1 MTNDTFKKL
10 ENIVIEIES
19 NSRVRQLID
28 NEERLKGYYEIGRL
42 LVEAQ
47 GGASRAKYGDNLI
60 KKWGDKLEEKY
71 GKKYSRSNLFYMKQ
85 FYLEFPIV
93 HSLRGQFTWTHIKI
107 LLPIKDENK
116 RNYYIN
122 QVILNNLS
130 SRELI
135 QEIKNKS
142 FERLSYADKNNIK
155 LITDTQNNN
164 LTIEDMIKDHIIINV
179 NEDISKLDEAT
190 IHKKIINY
198 VENKFFELG
207 IGFAL
212 VGHEY
217 KIKVNNKTF
226 KIDLLFFNYELNSFV
241 VVEVKNRV
249 FHKEDIGQLQ
259 FYTNYV
265 NSNIKKYNHNN
276 TLGLL
281 VVKEKDDYV
290 IKYVTNKDLFITTF
304 KLENNYKKQIN

>member
-1 MTNDTFKKL
+1 MNNEKFKQL

-19 NSRVRQLID
+19 NSRVRMMVD
-28 NEERLKGYYEIGRL
+28 NEERLKGYHEIGRL

-60 KKWGDKLEEKY
+60 KEWGEKLAQEY
-71 GKKYSRSNLFYMKQ
+71 GKNYDESNLKRFRL
-85 FYLEFPIV
+85 FYLTFPKSDAV
-93 HSLRGQFTWTHIKI
+93 RHLLTWTHIRT
-107 LLPIKDENK
+107 LLPIKNENE

-142 FERLSYADKNNIK
+142 FERLSYADKNNVK
-155 LITDTQNNN
+155 LITDTKNNN
-164 LTIEDMIKDHIIINV
+164 LTIEDMIKDPIIINV
-179 NEDISKLDEAT
+179 DEDISELDEAT

-198 VENKFFELG
+198 VENRFMELG

-217 KIKVNNKTF
+217 KLKINNKTYR
-226 KIDLLFFNYELNSFV
+226 IDLLFFNIKFNAYV
-241 VVEVKNRV
+241 VAEIKS
-249 FHKEDIGQLQ
+249 KEIKPEDIGQLQ
-259 FYTNYV
+259 FYVSYIDKYV
-265 NSNIKKYNHNN
+265 KENSNNKTIGILIVKKKDKLVIEFTTN
-276 TLGLL
+276 T
-281 VVKEKDDYV
+281 D
-290 IKYVTNKDLFITTF
+290 IYVTTY
-304 KLENNYKKQIN
+304 KLVNNRAKAN

>member
-1 MTNDTFKKL
+1 MANETLKQL
-10 ENIVIEIES
+10 ENVIIEIES
-19 NSRVRQLID
+19 NSQVRKLID

-60 KKWGDKLEEKY
+60 KKWGEKLAQEY
-71 GKKYSRSNLFYMKQ
+71 GKNYGTRNLELYRR
-85 FYLEFPIV
+85 FYLIFPIAYT
-93 HSLRGQFTWTHIKI
+93 LCTQLTWSHFRLLLFIKN
-107 LLPIKDENK
+107 ENE

-130 SRELI
+130 VRELSN
-135 QEIKNKS
+135 EIKSKS
-142 FERLSYADKNNIK
+142 YERLSYADKNNIK
-155 LITDTQNNN
+155 LITDIKDNN
-164 LTIEDMIKDHIIINV
+164 LTLEDMIKDPIIINV
-179 NEDISKLDEAT
+179 NEDISELDEAT

-198 VENKFFELG
+198 VENRFMELG

-217 KIKVNNKTF
+217 KLKVNNKTF
-226 KIDLLFFNYELNSFV
+226 KIDLLFFNYELNTFV

-265 NSNIKKYNHNN
+265 NSNIRKYNHKD

-281 VVKEKDDYV
+281 IVREKDDYV

-304 KLENNYKKQIN
+304 KLENNYKKQVN

>member
-1 MTNDTFKKL
+1 MNNETLKKV
-10 ENIVIEIES
+10 EDVIIDIES
-19 NSRVRQLID
+19 SSRVRKLID
-28 NEERLKGYYEIGRL
+28 NEERLKGYHEIGRL

-60 KKWGDKLEEKY
+60 KKWGEKLAKEY
-71 GKKYSRSNLFYMKQ
+71 GKNYDERELRKMRQ
-85 FYLEFPIV
+85 FYLIIPKCD
-93 HSLRGQFTWTHIKI
+93 SLSRISWTHIKSI
-107 LLPIKDENK
+107 LPIKNENE

-130 SRELI
+130 VRELRN
-135 QEIKNKS
+135 EIKSKS
-142 FERLSYADKNNIK
+142 FDRLSYADKNNIK
-155 LITDTQNNN
+155 LITENNN
-164 LTIEDMIKDHIIINV
+164 SITLSDMIKDPIIIKV
-179 NEDISKLDEAT
+179 DEDISKLDEAT

-198 VENKFFELG
+198 VENRFMELG
-207 IGFAL
+207 VGFAL

-217 KIKVNNKTF
+217 KIRVNNKTF
-226 KIDLLFFNYELNSFV
+226 RIDLLFFNYELNAFV

-265 NSNIKKYNHNN
+265 NSNLKKYEHRN

-281 VVKEKDDYV
+281 IVREKDDYV

-304 KLENNYKKQIN
+304 KLENNYKKQMN

>member
-1 MTNDTFKKL
+1 MANDTFKKL

-28 NEERLKGYYEIGRL
+28 NEERIKGYYEIGRL

-47 GGASRAKYGDNLI
+47 GGETRAKYGDNLI
-60 KKWGDKLEEKY
+60 KKWGEKLSSEY
-71 GKKYSRSNLFYMKQ
+71 GKNYDESNLKRFRL
-85 FYLEFPIV
+85 FYLTFPKSDAV
-93 HSLRGQFTWTHIKI
+93 RHLLTWTHIRT
-107 LLPIKDENK
+107 LLPIKNENK

-142 FERLSYADKNNIK
+142 FERLSYADKNNVK
-155 LITDTQNNN
+155 LITDTHNNN
-164 LTIEDMIKDHIIINV
+164 LTIEDMIKDPIIINV
-179 NEDISKLDEAT
+179 NEDISELDEAT

-241 VVEVKNRV
+241 VVEVKNRI

-304 KLENNYKKQIN
+304 KLESKKQVN

>member
-1 MTNDTFKKL
+1 M
-10 ENIVIEIES
+10 V
-19 NSRVRQLID
+19 D

-60 KKWGDKLEEKY
+60 KKWGEKLSQEY
-71 GKKYSRSNLFYMKQ
+71 GKNYSYTNLTRYKK
-85 FYLEFPIV
+85 FYLMFPIV
-93 HSLRGQFTWTHIKI
+93 DTLCQQLNWSIYRC

-130 SRELI
+130 VRELRN
-135 QEIKNKS
+135 EIKNKS
-142 FERLSYADKNNIK
+142 FERLSYADKNNVK
-155 LITDTQNNN
+155 LITETQNNN
-164 LTIEDMIKDHIIINV
+164 LTLEDMIKDPIIINV
-179 NEDISKLDEAT
+179 DEDISALDEAT

-207 IGFAL
+207 VGFAL

-217 KIKVNNKTF
+217 KIRVNNKTF
-226 KIDLLFFNYELNSFV
+226 RIDLLFFNYELNAFV
-241 VVEVKNRV
+241 VVEVKNRA

-259 FYTNYV
+259 FYTNYI
-265 NSNIKKYNHNN
+265 NSNLKKYDHKN

-281 VVKEKDDYV
+281 IVKEKDDYI

-304 KLENNYKKQIN
+304 KLENKYKKQMN

>member
-1 MTNDTFKKL
+1 MNNETLKKV
-10 ENIVIEIES
+10 EDVIIDIES
-19 NSRVRQLID
+19 SSRVRKLID
-28 NEERLKGYYEIGRL
+28 NEERLKGYHEIGRL

-60 KKWGDKLEEKY
+60 KKWGEKLAKEY
-71 GKKYSRSNLFYMKQ
+71 GKNYDERELRKMRQ
-85 FYLEFPIV
+85 FYLIIPKCD
-93 HSLRGQFTWTHIKI
+93 SLSRISWTHIKSI
-107 LLPIKDENK
+107 LPIKNENE

-130 SRELI
+130 VRELRN
-135 QEIKNKS
+135 EIKSKS

-155 LITDTQNNN
+155 LITDIKDNN
-164 LTIEDMIKDHIIINV
+164 LTLEDMIKDPIIIKV
-179 NEDISKLDEAT
+179 DEDISKLDEAT

-198 VENKFFELG
+198 VENRFMELG
-207 IGFAL
+207 VGFTLA
-212 VGHEY
+212 GHEY
-217 KIKVNNKTF
+217 KITVNNKTF
-226 KIDLLFFNYELNSFV
+226 RIDLLFFNYELNAFV

-265 NSNIKKYNHNN
+265 NSNLKKYEHRN

-281 VVKEKDDYV
+281 IVKEKDDYI

-304 KLENNYKKQIN
+304 KLENNYKKQMN

>member
-1 MTNDTFKKL
+1 MANETFRQL
-10 ENIVIEIES
+10 ENVIIEIES
-19 NSRVRQLID
+19 NSRVRKLID

-60 KKWGDKLEEKY
+60 KKWGEKLAQEY
-71 GKKYSRSNLFYMKQ
+71 GKNYSRRNLELMRQ
-85 FYLEFPIV
+85 FYLEFSIAKSV
-93 HSLRGQFTWTHIKI
+93 ISQLSWTQII
-107 LLPIKDENK
+107 LLLPIKNENE

-130 SRELI
+130 VRELRN
-135 QEIKNKS
+135 EIKSKS

-155 LITDTQNNN
+155 LITDTHNNN
-164 LTIEDMIKDHIIINV
+164 LTLEDMIKDPIIINV
-179 NEDISKLDEAT
+179 DEDISALDEAT
-190 IHKKIINY
+190 IHKKIINN
-198 VENKFFELG
+198 VENKFFGLG
-207 IGFAL
+207 VGFAL

-217 KIKVNNKTF
+217 KIRVNNKTF
-226 KIDLLFFNYELNSFV
+226 KIDLLFFNYELNAFV
-241 VVEVKNRV
+241 VVEVKNRI

-265 NSNIKKYNHNN
+265 NSNIRKYNHKD

-281 VVKEKDDYV
+281 IVREKDDYI
-290 IKYVTNKDLFITTF
+290 IKYVTNKDLFITT
-304 KLENNYKKQIN
+304 LN

>member
-1 MTNDTFKKL
+1 MNNETLKKV
-10 ENIVIEIES
+10 EDVIIDIES
-19 NSRVRQLID
+19 SSRVRKLID
-28 NEERLKGYYEIGRL
+28 NEERLKGYHEIGRL

-60 KKWGDKLEEKY
+60 KKWGEKLAKEY
-71 GKKYSRSNLFYMKQ
+71 GKNYDERELRKMRQ
-85 FYLEFPIV
+85 FYLIIPKCD
-93 HSLRGQFTWTHIKI
+93 SLSRISWTHIKSI
-107 LLPIKDENK
+107 LPIKNENE

-130 SRELI
+130 VRELRN
-135 QEIKNKS
+135 EIKSKS

-155 LITDTQNNN
+155 LITDIKDNN
-164 LTIEDMIKDHIIINV
+164 LTLEDMIKDPIIIKV
-179 NEDISKLDEAT
+179 DEDISKLDEAT

-198 VENKFFELG
+198 VENRFMELG
-207 IGFAL
+207 VGFTLA
-212 VGHEY
+212 GHEY
-217 KIKVNNKTF
+217 KITVNNKTF
-226 KIDLLFFNYELNSFV
+226 RIDLLFFNYELNAFV

-265 NSNIKKYNHNN
+265 NSNLKKYEHRN

-281 VVKEKDDYV
+281 IVKEKDDYI
-290 IKYVTNKDLFITTF
+290 IKYVTNKDIFITTF
-304 KLENNYKKQIN
+304 KLENNYKKQMN